1 MLLTCSQF
9 HLPFWMGRTLP
20 NMFAL
25 PLGTLIIF
33 RIFFDSMLRYFSWS
47 LVNVALSCLLYSV
60 PGLTKIPK
68 NSWKYALWLLAFSC
82 IVFRV
87 ELLLLWIPITL
98 QLSIQG
104 QASLFSLLVTN
115 FAAAVTAS
123 GESSP
128 NPTWNWLFLR
138 NHQLYPSSLILTFG
152 KESSC
157 LSFPPSYS
165 MSCMAR
171 VLIGG

>member
-1 MLLTCSQF
+1 MSKRFGHTTASFFVLLTCSQF

-33 RIFFDSMLRYFSWS
+33 RIFFDSMLRYFPWS

-128 NPTWNWLFLR
+128 NPT
-138 NHQLYPSSLILTFG
+138 
-152 KESSC
+152 
-157 LSFPPSYS
+157 
-165 MSCMAR
+165 
-171 VLIGG
+171 